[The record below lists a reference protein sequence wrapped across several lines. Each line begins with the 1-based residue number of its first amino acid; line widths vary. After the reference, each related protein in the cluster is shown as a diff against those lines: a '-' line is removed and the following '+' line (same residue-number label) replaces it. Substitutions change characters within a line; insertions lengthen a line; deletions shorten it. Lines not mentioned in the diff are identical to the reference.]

1 MNRSIN
7 DNLKR
12 KKELEDELKRL
23 LENTKRDEALL
34 LKEIE
39 EQSQYIQAYLTKPED
54 VALGLQL
61 VYIRDYSEKYNR
73 QLVNLI
79 RFAIK
84 KINEGY
90 LPELV
95 KNGEVFG
102 YWYNSGF
109 DSGHSRVI
117 YRNCGENY
125 AIQQARISLADHL
138 YDSEKVTT
146 QETIAILAY
155 LKDMLREMEE
165 N

>member
-1 MNRSIN
+1 MSRSIN

-23 LENTKRDEALL
+23 LENTKRDEARL

-73 QLVNLI
+73 QLANLI

-125 AIQQARISLADHL
+125 AIQQARISLSDHL
-138 YDSEKVTT
+138 YDAEEVTT

>member
-1 MNRSIN
+1 MSRSIN

-23 LENTKRDEALL
+23 LENTKRDEARL

-125 AIQQARISLADHL
+125 ATQQARISLADHL
-138 YDSEKVTT
+138 YDAEEVTT

-155 LKDMLREMEE
+155 LKDTLRELEDK
-165 N
+165 

>member
-1 MNRSIN
+1 MSRSIN

-23 LENTKRDEALL
+23 LENTKRDEARL
-34 LKEIE
+34 LKEIA
-39 EQSQYIQAYLTKPED
+39 EQDQYIQAYLTKPED

-61 VYIRDYSEKYNR
+61 VYIRDYYEKYDR

-117 YRNCGENY
+117 YRNHGENY
-125 AIQQARISLADHL
+125 ATQQARISLSDHL
-138 YDSEKVTT
+138 YDAEEVTT

-155 LKDMLREMEE
+155 LKNKLKELEE
-165 N
+165 K

>member
-1 MNRSIN
+1 MSRSIN

-23 LENTKRDEALL
+23 LENTKRDEGRL

-125 AIQQARISLADHL
+125 ARQQARISLSDHL
-138 YDSEKVTT
+138 YDAEEVTT

-155 LKDMLREMEE
+155 LKNKLKELEE
-165 N
+165 K

>member
-1 MNRSIN
+1 MSRSIN

-23 LENTKRDEALL
+23 LENTKRDEARL
-34 LKEIE
+34 LKEIA
-39 EQSQYIQAYLTKPED
+39 EQDQYIQAYLTKPED

-61 VYIRDYSEKYNR
+61 VYIRDYYEKYDR

-125 AIQQARISLADHL
+125 ATQQARISLSDHL
-138 YDSEKVTT
+138 YDTEEVTT

-155 LKDMLREMEE
+155 LKDTLREMEE
-165 N
+165 K

>member
-23 LENTKRDEALL
+23 LENTKRDEARL

-125 AIQQARISLADHL
+125 ATQQARISLADHL

-155 LKDMLREMEE
+155 LKDVLREMEE

>member
-23 LENTKRDEALL
+23 LENTKRDEARL

-117 YRNCGENY
+117 YRNHGENY
-125 AIQQARISLADHL
+125 ATQQARISLSDHL
-138 YDSEKVTT
+138 YDAKEVTT

>member
-23 LENTKRDEALL
+23 LENTKRDEARL

-73 QLVNLI
+73 QLVNLT

-125 AIQQARISLADHL
+125 ATQQARISLADHL
-138 YDSEKVTT
+138 YDAEKVTT

-155 LKDMLREMEE
+155 LKDVLREMEE